1 HVIPADEKHVAHAL
15 VAEIVVK
22 AIQNLGLRTPTLP
35 KKERAAL
42 RAARK
47 QLAKV

>member
-1 HVIPADEKHVAHAL
+1 VAHAL
-15 VAEIVVK
+15 VAEFVVK
-22 AIQNLGLRTPTLP
+22 AIQDLGLRTPTLP
-35 KKERAAL
+35 KNERAAL